1 MSELNSELLLEKY
14 ESLMVVVEDLQEKL
28 AKLSDYYVKVRDKYD
43 LYDGDVE
50 RALAEIPK
58 LTSKS
63 TEAITQKSSE
73 ATSEIAA
80 SVKEAKAVLKDLKK
94 ATTTLTALIEQ
105 ANNTSIEVPELEER
119 IAALEERIEQS
130 VPPNNFFIE
139 FNYDEELTGAEI
151 WEKYNGRTAI
161 PIIVKMSSW
170 TGDYCYVITNYDE
183 DDNKVEGRIYKDG
196 ELYTQGRS
204 PNGTRRFSAS
214 TQFYI
219 YQSPNED
226 SIVENESQY
235 DD

>member
-28 AKLSDYYVKVRDKYD
+28 ATLSDYYVKVRDKYD
-43 LYDGDVE
+43 LYDGEVE

-63 TEAITQKSSE
+63 TEAITQKSDE

-94 ATTTLTALIEQ
+94 ATTALSTLIEQ
-105 ANNTSIEVPELEER
+105 ANNTSIEVPALEER
-119 IAALEERIEQS
+119 IAALEERIEQG

-139 FNYDEELTGAEI
+139 FDYDEELTGAEI

-204 PNGTRRFSAS
+204 PNGTRRFSGS

>member
-28 AKLSDYYVKVRDKYD
+28 ATLSDYYVKVRDKYD
-43 LYDGDVE
+43 LYDGEVE

-63 TEAITQKSSE
+63 TEAITQKSDE

-94 ATTTLTALIEQ
+94 ATTALSTLIEQ

-119 IAALEERIEQS
+119 IAALEERIEQG

-139 FNYDEELTGAEI
+139 FDYDEELTGAEI

-204 PNGTRRFSAS
+204 PNGTRRFSGS

>member
-14 ESLMVVVEDLQEKL
+14 ESLMVVVKDLQEKL
-28 AKLSDYYVKVRDKYD
+28 ATLSDYYVKVRDKYD
-43 LYDGDVE
+43 LYDGEVE

-58 LTSKS
+58 LTGKS
-63 TEAITQKSSE
+63 TEAITQKSTE

-80 SVKEAKAVLKDLKK
+80 SVKEAKVVLTDLKK
-94 ATTTLTALIEQ
+94 ATTSLTALIEQ

-119 IAALEERIEQS
+119 IAALEERIEQGVLPS
-130 VPPNNFFIE
+130 NFIE
-139 FNYDEELTGAEI
+139 FDYDEELSGAEI
-151 WEKYNGRTAI
+151 WEKYNGKTAI
-161 PIIVKMSSW
+161 PIIVKMPSW

-204 PNGTRRFSAS
+204 PNGTRRFSGS

>member
-1 MSELNSELLLEKY
+1 MSELNSQLLLEKY

-28 AKLSDYYVKVRDKYD
+28 ATLSDYYVKVRDKYD
-43 LYDGDVE
+43 LYDGEVE

-63 TEAITQKSSE
+63 TEAITQKSDE

-94 ATTTLTALIEQ
+94 ATTALSTLIEQ

-119 IAALEERIEQS
+119 IAALEERIEQG

-139 FNYDEELTGAEI
+139 FDYDEELTGAEI

-204 PNGTRRFSAS
+204 PNGTRRFSGS

>member
-28 AKLSDYYVKVRDKYD
+28 ATLSDYYVKVRDKYD

-94 ATTTLTALIEQ
+94 ATTALSTLIEQ

-119 IAALEERIEQS
+119 IAALEERIEQGVLPS
-130 VPPNNFFIE
+130 NFIE
-139 FNYDEELTGAEI
+139 FDYDEELTGAEI

-204 PNGTRRFSAS
+204 PNGTRRFSGS

-226 SIVENESQY
+226 SIVENELQY

>member
-28 AKLSDYYVKVRDKYD
+28 ATLSEYYVKVRDKYD
-43 LYDGDVE
+43 LYDGEVE

-63 TEAITQKSSE
+63 TEAITQKSDE

-94 ATTTLTALIEQ
+94 ATTALSTLIEQ
-105 ANNTSIEVPELEER
+105 ANNTSIEVPDLEER
-119 IAALEERIEQS
+119 IAALEERIEQGVLPS
-130 VPPNNFFIE
+130 NFIE
-139 FNYDEELTGAEI
+139 FDYDEALTGAEI

-170 TGDYCYVITNYDE
+170 TGDYCCVITNYDE
-183 DDNKVEGRIYKDG
+183 DDNKVDGRIYKDG

-204 PNGTRRFSAS
+204 PNGTRRFSGS

-226 SIVENESQY
+226 SIVENELQY

>member
-28 AKLSDYYVKVRDKYD
+28 ATLSDYYVKVRDKYD

-119 IAALEERIEQS
+119 IAALEERIEQG

-139 FNYDEELTGAEI
+139 FDYDEELTGAEI

-204 PNGTRRFSAS
+204 PNGTRRFSGS